1 MALEA
6 AASLVQLGLCSKQQ
20 HALARAAALC
30 MLVLQLPKQ
39 RVLPQIA
46 TELRITFLQAALHL
60 CCLAKSAHA
69 AERAVRD
76 AAHDSPWSAFRRGA
90 LTEFSF
96 GSDVLAAARV
106 LAHRRVPAPVADDG
120 AVTFFSS
127 CVRCVPQLL
136 EPLAP
141 LSHWTPAAAKKWLS
155 QLGRNVQPG
164 RSATARSE
172 ASELPVDACVILGLD
187 LLTRAVCRH
196 SVGVTLAGWVLA
208 ELPVTVQAK
217 LAKIQLSSSPLLP
230 VPSKANSPATLLVGG
245 RYDCK
250 SKARPYL
257 CRAGSMPETPP
268 SPSTGL
274 ARSCSDP
281 ALAAKCST
289 WGSICAVPAA
299 GASPQVRTCAARSYA
314 SVAQTSS
321 PPARSPAAAA
331 ATALESALHKVA
343 DLSTPQSALQEV
355 YAAWD
360 AAAVRAATE
369 PITFDATFARAKAT
383 LQGSIQ
389 QLTTPAARDHVTL
402 VAQAL
407 YEWSAAAAARLVM
420 LAARQRADSP
430 PPARSPS
437 NSAAEARLCAMA
449 AQPVAMRAGTPSL
462 HDTPRHAPEQPPASP
477 VLPGRRRRSLALSD
491 SSTLGS
497 LSTTPGSS
505 RPPTP
510 LLSFSFAPLTLPPQH
525 ATPPNKPLLPPRSS
539 QSIPSLSL
547 SGPSVIPA
555 APLYEISAHA
565 IRGVAQRA
573 SAVRRMCELVLSLLA
588 AKDDE
593 YL

>member
-60 CCLAKSAHA
+60 CCLTKSAHA
-69 AERAVRD
+69 AERAVRE

-136 EPLAP
+136 EPLGP
-141 LSHWTPAAAKKWLS
+141 LSHWTPATAKKWLS

-217 LAKIQLSSSPLLP
+217 LAKIQLSSSPLQP
-230 VPSKANSPATLLVGG
+230 AASKANSPAALLASS
-245 RYDCK
+245 RYDCQA
-250 SKARPYL
+250 KARPYL
-257 CRAGSMPETPP
+257 FRAGSAPEAPP
-268 SPSTGL
+268 SPGTGM

-281 ALAAKCST
+281 ALAGKCSS
-289 WGSICAVPAA
+289 WSGVCAAPAA
-299 GASPQVRTCAARSYA
+299 AAPPILRASAARSYA

-331 ATALESALHKVA
+331 ASGLESALRAVA

-355 YAAWD
+355 YMAWD
-360 AAAVRAATE
+360 AAAARAATE

-389 QLTTPAARDHVTL
+389 QLATPAARDQVTL

-430 PPARSPS
+430 PPAHSPS
-437 NSAAEARLCAMA
+437 STAAEARLHAMA
-449 AQPVAMRAGTPSL
+449 TRPAAQRAGTPGR
-462 HDTPRHAPEQPPASP
+462 HGTPRLAAGQPPASP
-477 VLPGRRRRSLALSD
+477 ALPGRRRPSLALSD

-497 LSTTPGSS
+497 LSTPPGSS

-510 LLSFSFAPLTLPPQH
+510 LLSFSFAPLTLPPQQ
-525 ATPPNKPLLPPRSS
+525 ATPPNKPLLPPRTSLP
-539 QSIPSLSL
+539 IPSLSL
-547 SGPSVIPA
+547 SSPSVNPA